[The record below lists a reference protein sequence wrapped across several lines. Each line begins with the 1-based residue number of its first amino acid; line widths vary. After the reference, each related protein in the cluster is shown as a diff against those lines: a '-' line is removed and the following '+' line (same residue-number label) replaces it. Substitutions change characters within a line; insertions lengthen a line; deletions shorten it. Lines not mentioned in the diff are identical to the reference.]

1 MNGNGSEID
10 YKKAFEESQARL
22 DSMQKAA
29 WRLQT
34 EIVKLQEE
42 NQVLVRESLSG
53 EQKAFQQKILNH
65 DIMTVNNQKNQE
77 LIDEIERLR
86 VLVKELGGNPN

>member
-10 YKKAFEESQARL
+10 YKEAFEESQARL
-22 DSMQKAA
+22 DSMQKAV
-29 WRLQT
+29 WRLQK

-53 EQKAFQQKILNH
+53 EKRAFQQKILNH

-77 LIDEIERLR
+77 FIEEIERLR
-86 VLVKELGGNPN
+86 ILVKELGGNPN